1 MVCKPFGF
9 EQKGELINNKKP
21 QISQMAQIINRGI
34 SVALL
39 HPTLIILAIVYLHS
53 RFANF

>member
-9 EQKGELINNKKP
+9 EQKGELINNRKP
-21 QISQMAQIINRGI
+21 RISQIINRCK

-39 HPTLIILAIVYLHS
+39 HPTLVILAIIYLHGC
-53 RFANF
+53 FANF